1 MQHALADKPR
11 FASKLGDA
19 LLTLAAVGGVVCIV
33 LVLLAAFF
41 NITLIMFKTGSMSPT
56 IPAGSLAVVRE
67 IPAAEIAVGDVVTV
81 DRPGALP
88 VTHRVTSIVAAEGTA
103 RTITM
108 RGDANP
114 VEDPAPYTVTTV
126 RSVLWSVP
134 GLAQAV
140 VSVSNPLALGGITL
154 AASALV
160 TWAFWPRE
168 AARTRGPKHALPVAA
183 ALAVGACLG
192 GAVLGPAQPAQAAE
206 TETMIAGEVVR
217 LMTVADSVEL
227 AHLVPGERVP
237 WQVGVWAREG
247 ATGDIQLS
255 LSASGAL
262 AQDPA
267 GLQVEVRSCDARW
280 VAGDC
285 ASGEVLVAGPGPA
298 SAILDDALA
307 AGAMDATTERWV
319 HVEAWL
325 PASTTVLPTT
335 TASLRLAAVGSGD
348 TVATDTGGL
357 SRTGTDVA
365 LPLTLAVTAIAVGLL
380 ISLGARVR
388 RSREEAS

>member
-1 MQHALADKPR
+1 MQHALAEKPR
-11 FASKLGDA
+11 FAAKLGDA
-19 LLTLAAVGGVVCIV
+19 LLTLAAIGGVVCIV

-67 IPAAEIAVGDVVTV
+67 IPAADIAVGDVVTV
-81 DRPGALP
+81 DRPGTLP
-88 VTHRVTSIVAAEGTA
+88 VTHRVTSIVDAEGAA

-114 VEDPAPYTVTTV
+114 VEDPAPYTVTSV

-134 GLAQAV
+134 GLAQVV

-154 AASALV
+154 AASVLV

-168 AARTRGPKHALPVAA
+168 APRTRGPKHALPAVAA
-183 ALAVGACLG
+183 VAFVVCAG
-192 GAVLGPAQPAQAAE
+192 GVLVAPAQSAQAAE
-206 TETMIAGEVVR
+206 TETVIAGEVVR
-217 LMTVADSVEL
+217 LMTVADSIEL

-247 ATGDIQLS
+247 ATGTIELS

-280 VAGDC
+280 IGGDC

-307 AGAMDATTERWV
+307 AGAMDATAERWI

-325 PASTTVLPTT
+325 PASTTALPTT
-335 TASLRLAAVGSGD
+335 TATLRLAAVGSGD

-365 LPLTLAVTAIAVGLL
+365 LPLTLAATAIAAGLL
-380 ISLGARVR
+380 LSLAARVR
-388 RSREEAS
+388 RGREVQS